1 MHHSL
6 LAYSGQL
13 EIPKTERCSTN
24 KTQNSETKTP
34 FFRNKTA
41 CRFALENVIF
51 VSRFCVLVLEERS
64 VLGMCSFTFTFNA
77 AELRN
82 FAIWL
87 HKMPLL
93 SQRSV
98 CTLRFRCH
106 CVPSYVWTIKLGLTH
121 ALCSLPKCELGDIQ
135 HNATPTNC
143 LTNRITRQLGGQ
155 ASRRPLQA
163 MCRPM
168 PGTLY

>member
-34 FFRNKTA
+34 FFPKQNGIRKLVSE

-77 AELRN
+77 AEVRN

-87 HKMPLL
+87 QKMPFL

-98 CTLRFRCH
+98 MYFEIQVATACH
-106 CVPSYVWTIKLGLTH
+106 HTY
-121 ALCSLPKCELGDIQ
+121 EL
-135 HNATPTNC
+135 
-143 LTNRITRQLGGQ
+143 
-155 ASRRPLQA
+155 
-163 MCRPM
+163 
-168 PGTLY
+168 